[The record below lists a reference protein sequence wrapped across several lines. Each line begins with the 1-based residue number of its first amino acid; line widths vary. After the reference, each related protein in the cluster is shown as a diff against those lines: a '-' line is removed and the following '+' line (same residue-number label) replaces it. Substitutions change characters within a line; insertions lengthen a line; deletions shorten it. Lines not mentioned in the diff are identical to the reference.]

1 MATAGSVVAMA
12 YIDVTDAT
20 FQTDVIDKS
29 TQVPVVVDLWADWC
43 GPCKT
48 LGPIIEKVIDDTNG
62 KVVLAKVDVDKNP
75 QVAQAFQVQSIP
87 AVYALKD
94 GKVVDGFVG
103 AQPEATVK
111 AWVDSLVPT
120 AEESEVQQLLGAG
133 DEASLRKA
141 LELEPDNAQVITSLA
156 AMLAASDDGQQ
167 RVEALDLLA
176 KIPETDETRLIA
188 AQARAANPNVPADV
202 DQKLE
207 GLLGRVKGDDDA
219 KQEYLDL
226 LELMGPTDP
235 RTAEYRKR
243 LTAQLF

>member
-1 MATAGSVVAMA
+1 MA

-20 FQTDVIDKS
+20 FQTDVIDRS
-29 TQVPVVVDLWADWC
+29 TQVPVVVDLWAEWC

-62 KVVLAKVDVDKNP
+62 KVVLAKVDVDANP
-75 QVAQAFQVQSIP
+75 QIGQAFQVQSIP

-111 AWVDSLVPT
+111 AWVDSLVPS
-120 AEESEVQQLLGAG
+120 AEESEVQQLLAAG

-141 LELEPDNAQVITSLA
+141 LELESDNAQVITTLA
-156 AMLAASDDGQQ
+156 GLLAASDDGQV
-167 RVEALDLLA
+167 RMEAIDLLA

-188 AQARAANPNVPADV
+188 AQARAANPDVPADV
-202 DQKLE
+202 ETKLD
-207 GLLGRVKGDDDA
+207 GLLGRVKADEDA
-219 KQEYLDL
+219 KQEFLDL
-226 LELMGPTDP
+226 LELMGPADP
-235 RTAEYRKR
+235 RTADYRKK